1 MTDALVG
8 RADVPVSGERAS
20 RREQAAALAATRRRL
35 FLLGTV
41 IGMVAPWALW
51 ASGLSA
57 GLWGSLQDVSP
68 WLAVPVQV
76 GTLTLLLAMI
86 STPLSYYSGFVV
98 GHRYGLSTQTVGG
111 WLADWLKSTVLV
123 VALTT
128 VAASLFYATVWAA
141 PTLWWLLFWLEA
153 MAGLIVLTFVAPYVL
168 LPLFFKPKPI
178 DDPGLVMLIED
189 LVRQAGTT
197 VAGVSQLDF
206 SRRTLEANAA
216 VIGFGRSR
224 RVILGDTLLGS
235 FTPSEIKAV
244 VAHELGHHI
253 NWDVTKL
260 LAVQAAVMIL
270 GLGLAAVI
278 GDPLLRL
285 LGAGPMSAPASYPLL
300 ALGIS
305 LFGLVCLPAVNA
317 FARSV
322 EADADGFAFQLLG
335 DGRPLAAAM
344 RRLADQNLAEERPPR
359 WAEILL
365 YTHPPIWRR
374 VERAEAARHG

>member
-253 NWDVTKL
+253 NRDVTKL

-322 EADADGFAFQLLG
+322 EADADGFAFHLLG